1 MKGKHL
7 MFKIMFKIVIHSIQ
21 LIYIIDK
28 NDQNSIPL
36 ERQLQFNNIFIDFI
50 TTLHRVKS
58 SCCCEK
64 Y

>member
-36 ERQLQFNNIFIDFI
+36 ERQLQFNIFIEFI

>member
-36 ERQLQFNNIFIDFI
+36 ERQLQFNIFIDFI

>member
-36 ERQLQFNNIFIDFI
+36 QRQLQFNIFIDFI

>member
-1 MKGKHL
+1 MKGT
-7 MFKIMFKIVIHSIQ
+7 FVIHSIQ

-36 ERQLQFNNIFIDFI
+36 ERQLQFNIFIDFI
-50 TTLHRVKS
+50 TTHRVKS